1 MINAYETFGK
11 FSKFFSN
18 IILDRFVDITHQF
31 GVLQLF
37 SASGVQIQCTND
49 GKMDLQVNYEALPEG
64 KTK

>member
-1 MINAYETFGK
+1 MIKAYETLG
-11 FSKFFSN
+11 KFFSN